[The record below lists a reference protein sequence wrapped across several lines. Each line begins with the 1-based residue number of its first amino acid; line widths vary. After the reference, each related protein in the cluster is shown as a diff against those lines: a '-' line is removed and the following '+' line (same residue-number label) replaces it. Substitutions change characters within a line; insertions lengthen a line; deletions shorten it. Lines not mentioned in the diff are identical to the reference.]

1 MWIFASWWLNQ
12 PHLKN
17 IRQIGNL
24 SPGIGVKIKNIWN
37 HHLVWG
43 WELLKHILQ
52 KSYRFAFPF
61 QFIGNGFIPK
71 TLPLE
76 MKYRVYEDYICIR
89 WALPKGCNSGL
100 WRLIIWFP
108 SLKKMNGY
116 FSHCYRVWATPPIC
130 SYLPSKWQGS
140 FFKTNLKPFPPPKKK
155 TWNHVTC
162 KNGPSQKEICASF
175 KPLSWEIQDFCLH
188 ASGASVQIFQGP
200 LAGIFL
206 QRWLDQVQPLLRE

>member
-17 IRQIGNL
+17 ICQIGNL

-108 SLKKMNGY
+108 SLKKWMDIFPTVTGSGQPPQYVHISLLNDRAH
-116 FSHCYRVWATPPIC
+116 FSKPIWN
-130 SYLPSKWQGS
+130 PS
-140 FFKTNLKPFPPPKKK
+140 PPPKKK